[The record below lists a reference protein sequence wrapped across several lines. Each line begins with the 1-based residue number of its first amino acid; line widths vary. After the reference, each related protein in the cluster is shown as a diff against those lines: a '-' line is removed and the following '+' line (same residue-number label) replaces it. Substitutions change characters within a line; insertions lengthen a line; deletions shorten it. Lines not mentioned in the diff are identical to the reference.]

1 MRWVRVGGVRSA
13 VVSTWTAD
21 FLASAISKIITS
33 WRGAMEMDGSGAFLT
48 FSPDAFTTTD
58 LTAGL

>member
-1 MRWVRVGGVRSA
+1 MGGVRSA

-21 FLASAISKIITS
+21 FLASAISKIIITS

>member
-1 MRWVRVGGVRSA
+1 M
-13 VVSTWTAD
+13 AD

-48 FSPDAFTTTD
+48 ISPDAFTTTD

>member
-1 MRWVRVGGVRSA
+1 MA
-13 VVSTWTAD
+13 
-21 FLASAISKIITS
+21 
-33 WRGAMEMDGSGAFLT
+33 MDGSGAFLT

>member
-1 MRWVRVGGVRSA
+1 
-13 VVSTWTAD
+13 
-21 FLASAISKIITS
+21 
-33 WRGAMEMDGSGAFLT
+33 MEMDGSGAFLT